1 MADGM
6 RVYYLAITLGH
17 CCIPSS
23 LTTDFTVR
31 FIVRNEVVALDNCFP
46 ALLMNFIA
54 MVQTKHSQRSF
65 YSTGTYSTRFARC
78 FVNGI
83 NEFELWL

>member
-6 RVYYLAITLGH
+6 RVYYPAITLGH

-23 LTTDFTVR
+23 LTTDFTAR

-46 ALLMNFIA
+46 VLLMNFIA
-54 MVQTKHSQRSF
+54 TVQTKHCQGSF